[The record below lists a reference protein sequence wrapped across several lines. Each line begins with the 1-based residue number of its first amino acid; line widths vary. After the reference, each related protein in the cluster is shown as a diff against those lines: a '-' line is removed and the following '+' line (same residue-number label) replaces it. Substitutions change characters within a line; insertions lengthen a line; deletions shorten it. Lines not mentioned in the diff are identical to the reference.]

1 MTKVQHKDSHTRF
14 NSVDWFGDFRE
25 ITIGGVGTIGSWLS
39 LLLARTGEHELIM
52 YDDDQVESINLS
64 GQLFSKDDV
73 GRSKTDSARDN
84 IFSFTEIS
92 DQKVHSMNQKLTS
105 ESYVSAISFSC
116 FDNMKARK
124 EMFNKWKTL
133 ENRELFIDGRMTIE
147 TYEVYVV
154 KKGDE
159 KRYEQT
165 LFDDSQ
171 VAEQICSLKNTSHTG
186 ALIAARMVTSFT
198 NHIANGLMG
207 IDIREVPFHFRED
220 MQLQLIT
227 MECQQK

>member
-1 MTKVQHKDSHTRF
+1 MTEVQHKDSHTRF

-105 ESYVSAISFSC
+105 ESYVSAISFTC
-116 FDNMKARK
+116 P
-124 EMFNKWKTL
+124 
-133 ENRELFIDGRMTIE
+133 G
-147 TYEVYVV
+147 
-154 KKGDE
+154 
-159 KRYEQT
+159 
-165 LFDDSQ
+165 
-171 VAEQICSLKNTSHTG
+171 
-186 ALIAARMVTSFT
+186 VTCLYFLVLS
-198 NHIANGLMG
+198 G
-207 IDIREVPFHFRED
+207 VPSR
-220 MQLQLIT
+220 
-227 MECQQK
+227 

>member
-1 MTKVQHKDSHTRF
+1 MTEVQHKDSHTRF

-52 YDDDQVESINLS
+52 YDDDTVESINLS

-73 GRSKTDSARDN
+73 GKSKTDSARDN
-84 IFSFTEIS
+84 IFQFTEIS
-92 DQKVHSMNQKLTS
+92 DQKVHSMNQRLTE

-124 EMFNKWKTL
+124 EMFKKWKTL

-154 KKGDE
+154 RKGDE
-159 KRYEQT
+159 ERYEKT

-171 VAEQICSLKNTSHTG
+171 VGEQICSLKNTSHTG
-186 ALIAARMVTSFT
+186 TLIAARMVTSFT

>member
-1 MTKVQHKDSHTRF
+1 
-14 NSVDWFGDFRE
+14 
-25 ITIGGVGTIGSWLS
+25 
-39 LLLARTGEHELIM
+39 M
-52 YDDDQVESINLS
+52 YDDDTVEGINLS
-64 GQLFSKDDV
+64 GQLFSKDNV
-73 GRSKTDSARDN
+73 GKSKTESARDN

-92 DQKVHSMNQKLTS
+92 DQKVHSMNQKLTE
-105 ESYVSAISFSC
+105 ESYVSAIAFSC

-124 EMFNKWKTL
+124 DMFKKWKTL

-159 KRYEQT
+159 KRYEKT

-171 VAEQICSLKNTSHTG
+171 IGEQICSLKNTSHTG

-198 NHIANGLMG
+198 NYIANQLMG
-207 IDIREVPFHFRED
+207 INIREVPFHFRED

-227 MECQQK
+227 MECP

>member
-1 MTKVQHKDSHTRF
+1 MTEVQHKDSHTRF

-25 ITIGGVGTIGSWLS
+25 MTIGGVGTIGSWLS
-39 LLLARTGEHELIM
+39 LLLARTGEHEIIM
-52 YDDDQVESINLS
+52 YDDDRVEGINLS
-64 GQLFSKDDV
+64 GQLFSKDDI
-73 GRSKTDSARDN
+73 GRSKTESAREN
-84 IFSFTEIS
+84 IFRFTEIS
-92 DQKVHSMNQKLTS
+92 DQKVHSMNQRLTS

-154 KKGDE
+154 KRGDE

-198 NHIANGLMG
+198 NHIANQIMG
-207 IDIREVPFHFRED
+207 VDIREVPFHFRED

-227 MECQQK
+227 LT